1 MSLHHQPL
9 ERGSGSPAEQLPD
22 ALIAVELF
30 EVGERTAGDA
40 GLIGQEQNEHVG
52 TSIDRAQRDTDR

>member
-1 MSLHHQPL
+1 L
-9 ERGSGSPAEQLPD
+9 GSPVEQLPD
-22 ALIAVELF
+22 ALIAVELL